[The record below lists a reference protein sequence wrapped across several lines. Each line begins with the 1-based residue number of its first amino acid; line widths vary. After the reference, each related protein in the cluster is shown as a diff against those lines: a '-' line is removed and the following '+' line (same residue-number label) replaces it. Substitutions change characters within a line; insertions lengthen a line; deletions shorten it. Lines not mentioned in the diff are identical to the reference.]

1 MPTAPSSSTRRTY
14 TAICTQLDELRALAR
29 QPDLAPVRA
38 EEVSGWSVGEHLQ
51 HLLLSDRTILVT
63 FDKLLDGKSTSSS
76 GGPTAAGRFILTSGY
91 IPRGKG
97 TAPKAVVPGTLSPDE
112 IASGF
117 EEVKTRFEELEP
129 RLGEIQASRAT
140 FRHPLLGDFNPRQ
153 WLKFVKIHHRHHTKI
168 IRDIGKAAARE
179 AA

>member
-38 EEVSGWSVGEHLQ
+38 EEVSGWSVGEQLE
-51 HLLLSDRTILVT
+51 HLLLTDRMILDG
-63 FDKLLDGKSTSSS
+63 FDRLLDGKVTSAG
-76 GGPTAAGRFILTSGY
+76 GGPTAVGRFILMSGY
-91 IPRGKG
+91 IPRGRG
-97 TAPKAVVPGTLSPDE
+97 RAPKGVVPGALSPDE

-117 EEVKTRFEELEP
+117 EDVKMRFHELEP
-129 RLGEIQASRAT
+129 RLDEIQASRAT
-140 FRHPLLGDFNPRQ
+140 YRHPLMGDFNAGQ
-153 WLKFVKIHHRHHTKI
+153 WLKFVKIHHRHHAKI